1 MKVYETKQIRNVVL
15 LGHGGA
21 GKTTIAEA
29 MAFVTGAIS
38 KMGKTTD
45 GNTISDFDK
54 EETKRGFSI
63 ATSVIPVEYK
73 GKGGEVKINIL
84 DTPGFFDFVGETEE
98 AATAADGAV
107 IVVDCKSGVEV
118 GVERAWD
125 LCNEFKLP
133 RMFFV
138 TGCDADSADYS
149 ATVAALEDKFGQK
162 VAPFQTVIRE
172 GDKNVGF
179 CNVVS
184 LEGAKFDGK
193 DAKKCDVPAD
203 AQGALDEARER
214 LMESVAETSEE
225 LMEKYFGGED
235 ISADEVAEAV
245 KTGIAECE
253 MAPVFLG
260 SGLNAQGIKAL
271 LEAIELYVPTPDA
284 NPVTGK
290 KVPSGEEF
298 VARFDSSA
306 NFCGQVFK
314 TIVDP
319 FIGKYTL
326 VKVYNGTLKSDST
339 FFNVTKDTEE
349 KTGKLYVLRGKEAM
363 EVPEIKAG
371 DIGAMAKLNATRTG
385 DSLAIKADQV
395 EFPELKISKPYTYMA
410 YFSVN
415 KGEEDKIATG
425 IAKLMDEDP
434 TLKSV
439 VDKESKQS
447 LIYAIGDQQLDIVK
461 SKLKDRYKV
470 DVTLDKP
477 KFNFRETIRKAVE
490 APGRYKKQ
498 SGGHGQF
505 GDVKMRFEPLQDQE
519 KAYEFAEEVFGGSV
533 PKNYFPAVEKGIAES
548 CEKGPLAAY
557 PVVGVK
563 AVLYDGSYHPVDS
576 SEMAFKKAASM
587 AFKAG
592 FMNANPVLL
601 EPIAKL
607 DVTVPDSFTGD
618 VMGDLNK
625 RRGRVLGME
634 HNAAGKQVV
643 SAEVPMSELFG
654 YNTDLRSMTGGIG
667 TYEYHFDHYE
677 QAPSDVQ
684 AKQVAER
691 AALLAGGDED

>member
-1 MKVYETKQIRNVVL
+1 MKVYETNQIRNVVL
-15 LGHGGA
+15 LGHGGC

-29 MAFVTGAIS
+29 MAFVTGAIN

-63 ATSVIPVEYK
+63 STSVVPVEYSDK
-73 GKGGEVKINIL
+73 AGAVKINVL
-84 DTPGFFDFVGETEE
+84 DAPGFFDFVGETEE
-98 AATAADGAV
+98 AATAADAAI
-107 IVVDCKSGVEV
+107 IVVDCKSGLEV

-125 LCNEFKLP
+125 LCEQFKLP
-133 RMFFV
+133 RLFFV
-138 TGCDADSADYS
+138 TGMDDEKADYPGLLS
-149 ATVAALEDKFGQK
+149 ALEDKFGQK
-162 VAPFQTVIRE
+162 VAPFQMAIKE
-172 GDKNVGF
+172 GDKVIGF
-179 CNVVS
+179 CDVLNMK
-184 LEGAKFDGK
+184 GFQYKGNDTA
-193 DAKKCDVPAD
+193 ACDIPAD
-203 AQGALDEARER
+203 VQDEVDAARET
-214 LMESVAETSEE
+214 LMEAIAEVSEE
-225 LMEKYFGGED
+225 LMEKYFGGEEFTAEE
-235 ISADEVAEAV
+235 IADAV
-245 KTGIAECE
+245 KNGIHSGD
-253 MAPVFLG
+253 MVPVLLG
-260 SGLNAQGIKAL
+260 SGLNCQGIKVL
-271 LEAIELYVPTPDA
+271 LSAISAYFPVPSEH
-284 NPVTGK
+284 PVTGK

-298 VARFDSSA
+298 TATFDSGADFS
-306 NFCGQVFK
+306 GQVFK

-326 VKVYNGTLKSDST
+326 VKVYNGVLKGDSS
-339 FFNVTKDTEE
+339 FYNVTKDTEE
-349 KTGKLYVLRGKEAM
+349 KTGKLFVLRGKESI

-371 DIGAMAKLNATRTG
+371 DIGAMAKLNATKTG
-385 DSLAIKADQV
+385 DSLAIKSNQV
-395 EFPELKISKPYTYMA
+395 EYPELQISKPYTYMA
-410 YFSVN
+410 YASVN

-425 IAKLMDEDP
+425 LARLMEEDA
-434 TLKSV
+434 TLKAV
-439 VDKESKQS
+439 VDTENRQS
-447 LIYAIGDQQLDIVK
+447 LLYAIGDQQLDIVK
-461 SKLKDRYKV
+461 SKLKERYKV
-470 DVTLDKP
+470 EVALDKP
-477 KFNFRETIRKAVE
+477 KFAFRETIRKSVE

-505 GDVKMRFEPLQDQE
+505 GDVKMRFEPLGDTE
-519 KAYEFAEEVFGGSV
+519 KAFEFAEEVFGGSV

-587 AFKAG
+587 AFKKG
-592 FMNANPVLL
+592 FMDASPVLL

-607 DVTVPDSFTGD
+607 NVIVPDSFTGD

-643 SAEVPMSELFG
+643 SAEIPMSELFG

-667 TYEYHFDHYE
+667 SFEYQFDHYE

-684 AKQVAER
+684 AKEVAER
-691 AALLAGGDED
+691 AALLAGGEDD